1 MNFWRLTKKLGE
13 PKRLPFKSCS
23 LLGSKYISE
32 LTLEEEHQRAYL
44 QVGKIHALG
53 EPWQL
58 VFEMLHG
65 AHKTAPECLT

>member
-1 MNFWRLTKKLGE
+1 MNFWHLTKKWDR
-13 PKRLPFKSCS
+13 KRLPLKSCS

-32 LTLEEEHQRAYL
+32 RALEEEHQRFYL

-58 VFEMLHG
+58 VFEMLHK
-65 AHKTAPECLT
+65 AHKTALECLT